1 MLLQN
6 IWFTGIKLVSYTIE
20 DTITLM
26 RHLLLSLCV
35 LLYSYVGGQTP
46 LPLLE
51 EFDNFDGPGEWT
63 SPGGNTGSHNGM
75 LCYNLS
81 GSYLGNVW
89 YAFESPI
96 YDFSSYSQVDLFW
109 RQYINLRPGD
119 QFRLYYYDLMDNSW
133 YYFALE
139 GLGSGFQFATIPN
152 TANQV
157 TFDLITTGSGNRNGK
172 YAHVEFL
179 EMYSPTV
186 LPVEL
191 LYFEGDLFDKGANL
205 KWATA
210 SENNSSH
217 FLVYRSIDG
226 YDWELINQT
235 PGAGNS
241 TEERTYQIK
250 DLTIVPNS
258 SYYKLVQVDYDG
270 KSEEFGPINLFRA
283 VSGHSSIR
291 LTTDLLGRKA
301 GNDYKGLVI
310 EYYIDG
316 TSRKVMRF

>member
-1 MLLQN
+1 
-6 IWFTGIKLVSYTIE
+6 
-20 DTITLM
+20 M
-26 RHLLLSLCV
+26 RYLLLSLCV
-35 LLYSYVGGQTP
+35 CLYSYVGGQTP

-51 EFDNFDGPGEWT
+51 EFDSFDGPGEWT
-63 SPGGNTGSHNGM
+63 SPGGNTGSDNGM

-81 GSYLGNVW
+81 GRYLGNTW

-109 RQYINLRPGD
+109 RQSINLRPVD
-119 QFRLYYYDLMDNSW
+119 QFRLYYYDLIDSSW

-139 GLGSGFQFATIPN
+139 GLGSGFMFASIPN

-157 TFDLITTGSGNRNGK
+157 TFDLITTGAGSRTGK

-179 EMYSPTV
+179 DMSSPTV

-191 LYFEGDLFDKGANL
+191 LYFEGGLSEKGVNL

-217 FLVYRSIDG
+217 FLVYRTIDT
-226 YDWELINQT
+226 YDWSFVDQI
-235 PGAGNS
+235 PAAGNS
-241 TEERTYQIK
+241 TEEQIYTLF
-250 DLTIVPNS
+250 DPIIIPNT

-270 KSEEFGPINLFRA
+270 MSEEFEPISVFRT

-291 LTTDLLGRKA
+291 LTTDLLGRIV

-310 EYYIDG
+310 EYYIDV